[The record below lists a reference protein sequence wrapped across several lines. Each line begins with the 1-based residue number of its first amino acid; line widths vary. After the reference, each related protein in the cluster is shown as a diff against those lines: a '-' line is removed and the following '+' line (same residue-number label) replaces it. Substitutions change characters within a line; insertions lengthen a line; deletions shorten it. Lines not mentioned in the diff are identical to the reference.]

1 MRNLKTKEINE
12 VKNKKKKRGI
22 GKKIILVILF
32 IILLAGSILGYKV
45 YKNGG
50 GAKGLLMTAMGHDK
64 DTILTLDKIYCLI
77 LGKSQ
82 NLTDTLILAS
92 YDPKDQ
98 SAALLSIPRDTFI
111 GDYKSSATSWD
122 KINAVYQTENG
133 PQKLMKYVTDITG
146 INVKY
151 YLMVDTEAL
160 KVLVDEIGGVTFNV
174 PIDMDYDDS
183 SQDLY
188 IHLKA
193 GEQLLDG
200 DKAEQVVRFRHNNDG
215 STYPSEY
222 GQEDIGRMKTQ
233 REFLK
238 TLAKKLLSWNSV
250 TKINN
255 LLDIAEQYVE
265 TNLDFK
271 AVKDYIP
278 YAVEFNINNL
288 KTAVLPGVPEF
299 ANVVWIYSSDKEET
313 KKVVN
318 KLFFNINEEE
328 SEVSDEEKEEIK
340 IELLNGIGNEE
351 RFDEV
356 SDTLKRMG
364 YNIKSTEST
373 SKTSKT
379 TIINRNNAPENI
391 TEDIK
396 NVLKIGN
403 ILQGDSSNNIDIT
416 IIVGEDILKKLED

>member
-1 MRNLKTKEINE
+1 MKTKEINE

-328 SEVSDEEKEEIK
+328 SEVSDEEKEEIR
-340 IELLNGIGNEE
+340 IELLNGIGNEG

-364 YNIKSTEST
+364 YNIKSTGST

>member
-1 MRNLKTKEINE
+1 M
-12 VKNKKKKRGI
+12 
-22 GKKIILVILF
+22 
-32 IILLAGSILGYKV
+32 

>member
-1 MRNLKTKEINE
+1 MKTKEINE

-328 SEVSDEEKEEIK
+328 SEVSDEEKEEIR

>member
-1 MRNLKTKEINE
+1 MKTKEINE

-340 IELLNGIGNEE
+340 IELLNGIGNEG

>member
-1 MRNLKTKEINE
+1 MKTKEINE

-328 SEVSDEEKEEIK
+328 YEVSDEEKEEIR

-364 YNIKSTEST
+364 YNIKSTGST

-403 ILQGDSSNNIDIT
+403 ILQGNSSNNIDIT

>member
-1 MRNLKTKEINE
+1 M
-12 VKNKKKKRGI
+12 
-22 GKKIILVILF
+22 
-32 IILLAGSILGYKV
+32 

-328 SEVSDEEKEEIK
+328 SEVSDEEKEEIR

>member
-1 MRNLKTKEINE
+1 MKTKEINE

-328 SEVSDEEKEEIK
+328 SEVSDEEKEEIR

-364 YNIKSTEST
+364 YNIKSTGST

-403 ILQGDSSNNIDIT
+403 ILQGNSSNNIDIT

>member
-1 MRNLKTKEINE
+1 M
-12 VKNKKKKRGI
+12 
-22 GKKIILVILF
+22 
-32 IILLAGSILGYKV
+32 

-151 YLMVDTEAL
+151 YVMVDTEAL

>member
-1 MRNLKTKEINE
+1 M
-12 VKNKKKKRGI
+12 
-22 GKKIILVILF
+22 
-32 IILLAGSILGYKV
+32 

-328 SEVSDEEKEEIK
+328 YEVSDEEKEEIR

-403 ILQGDSSNNIDIT
+403 ILQGNSSNNIDIT

>member
-1 MRNLKTKEINE
+1 
-12 VKNKKKKRGI
+12 
-22 GKKIILVILF
+22 
-32 IILLAGSILGYKV
+32 
-45 YKNGG
+45 
-50 GAKGLLMTAMGHDK
+50 
-64 DTILTLDKIYCLI
+64 
-77 LGKSQ
+77 
-82 NLTDTLILAS
+82 
-92 YDPKDQ
+92 
-98 SAALLSIPRDTFI
+98 
-111 GDYKSSATSWD
+111 
-122 KINAVYQTENG
+122 
-133 PQKLMKYVTDITG
+133 MKYVTDITG

-328 SEVSDEEKEEIK
+328 YEVSDEEKEEIR

-364 YNIKSTEST
+364 YNIKSTGST

-403 ILQGDSSNNIDIT
+403 ILQGNSSNNIDIT

>member
-1 MRNLKTKEINE
+1 MKTKEINE

-364 YNIKSTEST
+364 YNIKSTGST

>member
-1 MRNLKTKEINE
+1 M
-12 VKNKKKKRGI
+12 
-22 GKKIILVILF
+22 
-32 IILLAGSILGYKV
+32 

-64 DTILTLDKIYCLI
+64 HTILTLDKIYCLI

-328 SEVSDEEKEEIK
+328 SEVSDEEKEEIR

-364 YNIKSTEST
+364 YNIKSTGST

>member
-1 MRNLKTKEINE
+1 MKTKEINE

-328 SEVSDEEKEEIK
+328 YEVSDEEKEEIR

-364 YNIKSTEST
+364 YNIKSTGST

>member
-1 MRNLKTKEINE
+1 M
-12 VKNKKKKRGI
+12 
-22 GKKIILVILF
+22 
-32 IILLAGSILGYKV
+32 

-328 SEVSDEEKEEIK
+328 SEVSDEEKEEIR

-364 YNIKSTEST
+364 YNIKSTGST

>member
-1 MRNLKTKEINE
+1 M
-12 VKNKKKKRGI
+12 
-22 GKKIILVILF
+22 
-32 IILLAGSILGYKV
+32 

-416 IIVGEDILKKLED
+416 IIVGEDILKLSLIHISEPTRRS

>member
-328 SEVSDEEKEEIK
+328 SEVSDEEKEEIR

-364 YNIKSTEST
+364 YNIKSTGST

>member
-364 YNIKSTEST
+364 YNIKSTGST

>member
-1 MRNLKTKEINE
+1 MKTKEINE

-328 SEVSDEEKEEIK
+328 SEVSDEEKEEIR

-364 YNIKSTEST
+364 YNIKSTGST

>member
-1 MRNLKTKEINE
+1 MKTKEINE